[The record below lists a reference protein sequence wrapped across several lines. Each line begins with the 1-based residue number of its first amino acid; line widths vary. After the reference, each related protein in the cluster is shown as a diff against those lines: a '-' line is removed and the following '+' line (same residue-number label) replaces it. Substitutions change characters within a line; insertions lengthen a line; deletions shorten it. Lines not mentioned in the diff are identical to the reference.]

1 MWVDWEG
8 YFEDAVHHNKR
19 TIKPARFAFWS
30 QLSATYT
37 SFRIYPGLQKGL
49 WIFDMQAQ
57 SGAPVLLMHQEF
69 LNGDSWFKP
78 VGSQNQS
85 RLLPLMLFDEG
96 FDVWIGHQRAT
107 YWGHDH
113 AQLGHTE
120 TVLY

>member
-1 MWVDWEG
+1 
-8 YFEDAVHHNKR
+8 
-19 TIKPARFAFWS
+19 
-30 QLSATYT
+30 
-37 SFRIYPGLQKGL
+37 
-49 WIFDMQAQ
+49 MQAQ
-57 SGAPVLLMHQEF
+57 RGAPVLLMHQEF

-120 TVLY
+120 TVLLLTKYILQMFKGQRASKLKRISFDERE